1 MYLASASR
9 VKTDVRFLNE
19 DRVNRM
25 HEKILALNEIA
36 KKRGQTLSEMALDN
50 IEFSDEELEAE
61 FGGTEFVPDD
71 FT

>member
-9 VKTDVRFLNE
+9 VKTDGRFLNE

-50 IEFSDEELEAE
+50 IEFSDEELEAI
-61 FGGTEFVPDD
+61 DRISK
-71 FT
+71 